1 MRCLNGLRLSV
12 IASAMCLLV
21 PRLGFSQQNEDFSTY
36 VSVKIFVQAPAD
48 LHRLQELGITI
59 DHYRGKPGEGIGVVL
74 NLDELRKLQTAA
86 IPHEVVV
93 RDLNKYHLNRPKP
106 TQTELLESQ
115 RILNENGI
123 TGFGYGSM
131 GGFHTYAE
139 VVRQLDTLH
148 LLYPNLITPRDSIGV
163 TEQGRVVWAVEI
175 SDNPGIPEPDEATV
189 YFDALHHARE
199 PISMSVLLYYM
210 WWLLENYGSNP
221 EATYLVNNR
230 RICFIPVVNPDGY
243 VYNQQTNPNG
253 GGMWRKNRRNNGGGL
268 YGVDL
273 NRNYGY
279 MWGYDDIG
287 SSPNPGAETYRGPSA
302 WSEPESRAVRDYV
315 LARNPSIAFS
325 IHSVAGRYLNPY
337 GYRDTVA
344 AYEYYAEYASDF
356 SRFNNYLYGTVYQML
371 GYYSNGTTRDFL
383 HHDVG
388 CLAWVPEIAGSGFW
402 PLQTEII
409 PLCQENLLAVK
420 YLTWVSGAF
429 ADYQSFRV
437 LGTGAAMRG
446 DSVKFSVTVRNK
458 GLTQPA
464 RDVQVSVVSLNANLI
479 PVSTTVLYDS
489 VGVRNAVENANT
501 PFMFAIPPSVPFLSE
516 VRFASTVTQEGVVT
530 SVDTFSVIIGY
541 PRVLFSDDAE
551 NGRGNWVG
559 SGNGVP
565 WDTTYVMAHAAVRSF
580 ADSRYGNVANSTNN
594 TFTTAQ
600 QINLAGT
607 VNPRLEY
614 FARWSN
620 ERNYDYVRIQLSTN
634 SGSTWSNLSGRHTT
648 TVGGQPAYTANMGTW
663 AWESINLTSYTG
675 RQILL
680 RFNLISDAGLR
691 GDGFYFDNLR
701 VVDYRDSI
709 TTDANVARGMPET
722 FELFQNYPNPFNPA
736 TQIRYALPVQ
746 SSVKLTVFNILG
758 QEIARL
764 VDEVQAGGYHVV
776 AWDGTNDNDLIVPTG
791 LYFYKLE
798 ASGSDG
804 RLFTSIGKMLVMK

>member
-1 MRCLNGLRLSV
+1 MNLRL
-12 IASAMCLLV
+12 L
-21 PRLGFSQQNEDFSTY
+21 FSLACAWCVFSSYGGAQHADDFSTY
-36 VSVKIFVQAPAD
+36 VRVKIFAQALSD
-48 LHRLQELGITI
+48 LHRLQELGVNL
-59 DHYRGKPGEGIGVVL
+59 DHYRGKPGEGIDVVL
-74 NLDELRKLQTAA
+74 NLDEVRKLYGTG
-86 IPHEVVV
+86 IPYEIVID
-93 RDLNKYHLNRPKP
+93 DLNEYYSRRPKP
-106 TQTELLESQ
+106 AESEWMESR
-115 RILNENGI
+115 RILREHGV

-148 LLYPNLITPRDSIGV
+148 LLYPHLITPKDSIGV
-163 TEQGRVVWAVEI
+163 TEQGRAIWAVEI
-175 SDNPGIPEPDEATV
+175 SDNPGVPEPDEATV

-210 WWLLENYGSNP
+210 WWLVENYGTNP

-243 VYNQQTNPNG
+243 FYNQQTNPNG
-253 GGMWRKNRRNNGGGL
+253 GGMWRKNRRNNGDGSF
-268 YGVDL
+268 GVDL

-279 MWGYDDIG
+279 MWGYDNIG
-287 SSPNPGAETYRGPSA
+287 SSPTPSSETYRGPA
-302 WSEPESRAVRDYV
+302 PWSEPESRAVRDYV

-356 SRFNNYLYGTVYQML
+356 SRYNNYLYGTVYQML
-371 GYYSNGTTRDFL
+371 GYNSNGTTRDFL
-383 HHDVG
+383 HHDVQ
-388 CLAWVPEIAGSGFW
+388 CLAWVPEIGGSDFW
-402 PLQTEII
+402 PAMTEIV

-429 ADYQSFRV
+429 ADYQSFRL

-446 DSVKFSVTVRNK
+446 DSVTFSITVRNK

-464 RDVQVSVVSLNANLI
+464 RDVQVSVVTLDPNLI
-479 PVSTTVLYDS
+479 PVFTTVSFDS
-489 VGVRNAVENANT
+489 IAVRESIENASA
-501 PFMFAIPPSVPFLSE
+501 PFVFAIPSSVPFLSE

-530 SVDTFSVIIGY
+530 SVDTFSVLIGY
-541 PRVLFSDDAE
+541 PRILFSDNAE
-551 NGRGNWVG
+551 NGRSNWVR
-559 SGNGVP
+559 SGTGEP
-565 WDTTYVMAHAAVRSF
+565 WDTTFVMAYSAARSF

-607 VNPRLEY
+607 LNPRLEY
-614 FARWSN
+614 VARWSN
-620 ERNYDYVRIQLSTN
+620 EANYDYVRIQLSTN
-634 SGSTWSNLSGRHTT
+634 SGSTWTNLAGRYTIP
-648 TVGGQPAYTANMGTW
+648 VGGQPAYTANMGTW
-663 AWESINLTSYTG
+663 AWESINLTSYIG

-680 RFNLISDAGLR
+680 RFNLVTDAGLR
-691 GDGFYFDNLR
+691 GDGFYFDDLR
-701 VVDYRDSI
+701 VVDYRDSL
-709 TTDANVARGMPET
+709 TTAVNVAGGLPET

-736 TQIRYALPVQ
+736 THIRYALPVQ
-746 SSVKLTVFNILG
+746 SSVKIIIFNILG

-764 VDEVQAGGYHVV
+764 VDEVQAGGYHIVT
-776 AWDGTNDNDLIVPTG
+776 WDGTTDNGVRVPTG

-798 ASGSDG
+798 ASSSVG
-804 RLFTSIGKMLVMK
+804 RVFTSIRKMLVLK